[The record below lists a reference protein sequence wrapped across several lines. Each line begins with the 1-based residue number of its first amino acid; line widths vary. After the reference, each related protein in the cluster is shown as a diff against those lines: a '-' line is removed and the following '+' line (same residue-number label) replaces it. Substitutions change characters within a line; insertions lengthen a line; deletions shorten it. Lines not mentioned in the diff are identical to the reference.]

1 MKHYLNKSA
10 LAAAALASL
19 GSAQA
24 AVITFDQP
32 VDNTNAPS
40 APLYVY
46 SAAGTE
52 FTTQGF
58 WFDPYSAQAA
68 RLEGDLVGAMVDS
81 SDSAGICAGVTCPS
95 NQTGSFYAGLNDG
108 YLLIGGMGNEV
119 LHLNS
124 FSASF
129 IGAAGEAIAAIPGI
143 LRISAVSATNA
154 TLATQDFNL
163 TGPNSSGQLSF
174 SSYTASAALSNANA
188 AFYRLRVA
196 YCDTTGACSFTS
208 TNKGQY
214 AIDNINITAVPEP
227 SQWALLGL
235 GLAGVAAVARRRRS
249 V

>member
-1 MKHYLNKSA
+1 MKYFLKKSA
-10 LAAAALASL
+10 LAAAVLASL

-24 AVITFDQP
+24 AVITFDGAI
-32 VDNTNAPS
+32 DNTNAPF
-40 APLYVY
+40 APLYLY

-58 WFDPYSAQAA
+58 WFDPYSAQTA
-68 RLEGDLVGAMVDS
+68 RQEGDLVGALVDS
-81 SDSAGICAGVTCPS
+81 SDSAGICAGVTCPV
-95 NQTGSFYAGLNDG
+95 NQTGNFYAGLNDG
-108 YLLIGGMGNEV
+108 YLLIGAMNNAV
-119 LHLNS
+119 LRLNS

-129 IGAAGEAIAAIPGI
+129 IGASGDAIAAVPGI
-143 LRISAVSATNA
+143 LRISAVSAANA

-174 SSYTASAALSNANA
+174 STFTAGAALSNANA

-196 YCDTTGACSFTS
+196 YCDSTGACSFTS

-214 AIDNINITAVPEP
+214 AIDNIDITAVPEP
-227 SQWALLGL
+227 SQWALFGL